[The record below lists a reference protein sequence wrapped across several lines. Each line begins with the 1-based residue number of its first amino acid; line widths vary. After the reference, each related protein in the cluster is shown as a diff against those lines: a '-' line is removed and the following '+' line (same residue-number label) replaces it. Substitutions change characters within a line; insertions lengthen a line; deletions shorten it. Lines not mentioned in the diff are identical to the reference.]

1 MTGWFYRRG
10 GKPYTMV
17 YPAPAPSAASI
28 LRRLDSATASM
39 SEPCDNPT
47 PTPTPAPRYYKVIR
61 KNLIHFSQKYHEGLM
76 ELEEPFNTD
85 PTCGEGGLYFCEE
98 KDLAYWITSYNNNEL
113 GFIAEITLCPDSRV
127 VKMKDKLKT
136 DKFIVGRLQPIQE
149 FLTLERIQTM
159 NCMERTGIL
168 QHLPESLRTPD
179 IWLKIIK
186 DNCSFFKQV
195 PEQIVTDEF
204 IHSAVSCD
212 PCVLH
217 FIPVEKRT
225 YELCRIAA
233 SKGILSLVPEEQ
245 RTYELCLEAV
255 SHNGYS
261 LNWVPVEHRTPE
273 LCLAA
278 FKSSRNTN
286 ILSLIPYKNRTY
298 DIYKFL
304 MTKCFSVRL
313 PIEYQN
319 YKFFLDAMKQPNA
332 SLHNVPWRFMTF
344 ELMSIAFDNNPDSL
358 EVNTWLSP
366 GMAMYLVWL
375 RRTRKRSVKSTNK
388 TE

>member
-1 MTGWFYRRG
+1 
-10 GKPYTMV
+10 MV

-28 LRRLDSATASM
+28 LRRLDSATTSM
-39 SEPCDNPT
+39 SEPCDDPS
-47 PTPTPAPRYYKVIR
+47 PSPCYYKVIR
-61 KNLIHFSQKYHEGLM
+61 KNLIHYSQKYHEGLM

-98 KDLAYWITSYNNNEL
+98 KDLAYWITLYNNNEL

-159 NCMERTGIL
+159 NCMEQTGIL

-179 IWLKIIK
+179 IWLKLIK
-186 DNCSFFKQV
+186 DNSSFFKQV

-204 IHSAVSCD
+204 IHSAVSCN
-212 PCVLH
+212 PYVLVL
-217 FIPVEKRT
+217 IPVEKRT
-225 YELCRIAA
+225 YELCRIVA
-233 SKGILSLVPEEQ
+233 SKGSLHLVPEEQ
-245 RTYELCLEAV
+245 RTYELCLEVV
-255 SHNGYS
+255 SHYGNS
-261 LNWVPVEHRTPE
+261 LNYVPVEHRTPE

-278 FKSSRNTN
+278 VKSQRNTN
-286 ILSLIPYKNRTY
+286 IVSLIPYKNRTY
-298 DIYKFL
+298 DIYKL
-304 MTKCFSVRL
+304 LITKCFSVSL

-358 EVNTWLSP
+358 DVNTWLSP

-375 RRTRKRSVKSTNK
+375 RCTRKRTVKSTNK